1 MEAIRTFHTKGKST
15 VTSGEPD
22 RRSPS
27 ARHTPLRE
35 LVGGCPMA
43 TACSDGG
50 VPLAGRGLCVITVR
64 GSNIPGGRYPCCVST
79 FRLRLQRTHC
89 IFNCGLSN
97 QLVLSNEVPPLPLSP
112 SPPLPFPSPSS
123 LPRLLPGLDTLGNP

>member
-1 MEAIRTFHTKGKST
+1 MEAIRTFHTKGKVHRYIRRAGPSLAFCT
-15 VTSGEPD
+15 PHTAQRAGGRVSDGNGLLRW
-22 RRSPS
+22 RRSI
-27 ARHTPLRE
+27 
-35 LVGGCPMA
+35 GC
-43 TACSDGG
+43 
-50 VPLAGRGLCVITVR
+50 RGLCVITVR